1 MCIRTINTE
10 KSFIIEITMAVKSTK
25 IQLTVI
31 DDSLMGE
38 YQIDTFSERKYNAVF
53 YSIKDIHYLESK
65 RMAGEAF
72 DKEAFKIQFE
82 LTFGKAEDKRYSL
95 EQLLTFAKEKFNL
108 GMEEL
113 LLHNKKSWQRREQ
126 WQKQY
131 DEAELVQQPF

>member
-1 MCIRTINTE
+1 
-10 KSFIIEITMAVKSTK
+10 MATKSTK

-38 YQIDTFSERKYNAVF
+38 YQIDAFSERKYNAVF

-65 RMAGEAF
+65 LMLGEAF

-82 LTFGKAEDKRYSL
+82 LTFGKVEDKRYNL
-95 EQLLTFAKEKFNL
+95 EQLLTFVKEKFNL

-131 DEAELVQQPF
+131 DEAELVEQPF

>member
-1 MCIRTINTE
+1 
-10 KSFIIEITMAVKSTK
+10 MAVKSTK
-25 IQLTVI
+25 IQLPVI

-38 YQIDTFSERKYNAVF
+38 YQIDAFYERKYNAVF

-65 RMAGEAF
+65 RMLSEAF

-82 LTFGKAEDKRYSL
+82 LTFGKAEGKRYNL

-131 DEAELVQQPF
+131 DEAELVEQPF

>member
-1 MCIRTINTE
+1 
-10 KSFIIEITMAVKSTK
+10 MAAKSTK

-38 YQIDTFSERKYNAVF
+38 YQIDAFYERKYNAVF

-65 RMAGEAF
+65 RMLGEAF
-72 DKEAFKIQFE
+72 DKEAFKIQFQ
-82 LTFGKAEDKRYSL
+82 LTFGKAEDKRYNL

-113 LLHNKKSWQRREQ
+113 LLHNKKCWQRREQ

-131 DEAELVQQPF
+131 DEAELVEQPF